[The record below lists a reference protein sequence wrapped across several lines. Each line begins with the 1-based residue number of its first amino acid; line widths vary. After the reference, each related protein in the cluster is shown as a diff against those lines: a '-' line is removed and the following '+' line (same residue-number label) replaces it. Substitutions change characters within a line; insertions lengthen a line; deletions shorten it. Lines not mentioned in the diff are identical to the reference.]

1 MVQGISLYYAVKIF
15 TYSALA
21 SAFPFLPEFRYLFL
35 LYQGINSLL
44 FKQET
49 DLQNTSDIH
58 RQNYQNVSTLF
69 VQYLQIAI
77 LILCQNQV

>member
-1 MVQGISLYYAVKIF
+1 MGF
-15 TYSALA
+15 
-21 SAFPFLPEFRYLFL
+21 
-35 LYQGINSLL
+35 LL

-77 LILCQNQV
+77 LILWQNQV